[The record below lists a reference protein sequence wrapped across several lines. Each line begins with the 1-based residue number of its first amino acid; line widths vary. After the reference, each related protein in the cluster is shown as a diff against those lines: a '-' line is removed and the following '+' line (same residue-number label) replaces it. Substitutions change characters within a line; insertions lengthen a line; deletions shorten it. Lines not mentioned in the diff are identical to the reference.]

1 MMKLRLLLIALL
13 LSVYPAA
20 AEPEVNFN
28 RDIRPILANRC
39 FQCHGPDEQER
50 KSELRLDTREGALT
64 DLGGYAAIVP
74 GNAADSEL
82 LERIIAKDPE
92 ELMPPAKSK
101 KPRLT
106 ESEVM
111 LFRQWIN
118 QGAEYQDHWAFAPLG
133 KNLPPKNEH
142 PVDYFIRKKLANES
156 ISPALSADKHTLIRR
171 LYLDLIGL
179 LPTPGEG
186 TGSTRRATRIHTD
199 TPSTV
204 SARCGLIGT
213 GSSMP

>member
-1 MMKLRLLLIALL
+1 MIALT

-82 LERIIAKDPE
+82 LE
-92 ELMPPAKSK
+92 
-101 KPRLT
+101 
-106 ESEVM
+106 
-111 LFRQWIN
+111 
-118 QGAEYQDHWAFAPLG
+118 
-133 KNLPPKNEH
+133 
-142 PVDYFIRKKLANES
+142 
-156 ISPALSADKHTLIRR
+156 LSLIH
-171 LYLDLIGL
+171 I
-179 LPTPGEG
+179 
-186 TGSTRRATRIHTD
+186 
-199 TPSTV
+199 
-204 SARCGLIGT
+204 
-213 GSSMP
+213 